1 MQSQEFLEIGR
12 HCKEPSCNQLDF
24 LPFKCPSCHLDFC
37 AQHWRPPTG
46 HRCSEYNEA
55 EADNRIPTCPLCS
68 QPVPFPPSQDPNAAM
83 DAHLSTSCPVLLP
96 DKAPSTKKSPNQCS
110 AQGCKTKMIVPI
122 ECDECRRK
130 FCPSHRWKSDHA
142 CSTLSSSS
150 STSSS
155 SSSGTSRSTNRDKKG
170 FGGMFARASPNGAG
184 SRPPVA
190 AGLAAIRRAQQ
201 ARIDN
206 NAKSSPRDGSS
217 LPTRAPKA
225 LSAAA
230 DPDSDVE
237 IVSYKAAGQTKS
249 TAAGKKALA
258 SIGVASKTDKR
269 ARAEQESQRKALEV
283 RAMKGL
289 LTEAEKLQYATL
301 QALAQKEGEKDS
313 NCVVG

>member
-1 MQSQEFLEIGR
+1 
-12 HCKEPSCNQLDF
+12 
-24 LPFKCPSCHLDFC
+24 
-37 AQHWRPPTG
+37 
-46 HRCSEYNEA
+46 
-55 EADNRIPTCPLCS
+55 
-68 QPVPFPPSQDPNAAM
+68 M

-96 DKAPSTKKSPNQCS
+96 DKAPSTKKSSNQCS

-122 ECDECRRK
+122 ECDGCRRK

-142 CSTLSSSS
+142 CSTLTPSS

-184 SRPPVA
+184 SRPPGA

-206 NAKSSPRDGSS
+206 NIKSSPRDGSV
-217 LPTRAPKA
+217 LPTKAPTSV
-225 LSAAA
+225 SAAA
-230 DPDSDVE
+230 DPESDVE

-249 TAAGKKALA
+249 AAAGKKALA

-283 RAMKGL
+283 RAKKGYVLRVLNSPFPFISDLTHFPILHSRSL

-301 QALAQKEGEKDS
+301 QALAQKEEEKDS